1 MLPVSYSIGR
11 RLRGSIL
18 ARDGEP
24 LATSILRYRVDFD
37 MASEGFD
44 SLEIFRK
51 QADTLSKRLSQFF
64 GGTSASYRDLMLKRH
79 QEHYRLVYRK
89 DSNVLRSEGWFDR
102 IWDAIRNDQFKTVKI
117 YDTLRDHSPVE
128 ILPRAVD
135 YNEWQELKKYP
146 ILNWNLGMT
155 YRLVTLD
162 QRVYPYG
169 ELGRRTLGLVG
180 DKGNYGIEAIYR
192 ETLEGRNG
200 CMLRQRI
207 APGFSS
213 VVHSND
219 NVDAEDGLDIV
230 TTLDVDIQ
238 HAADAALRRR
248 MSRVVKMAVST
259 AVESLGGVAEIE
271 QVDAIL
277 TATGWGCLA
286 DSEKFLRNLITE
298 QEQFLNPTPFIQ
310 STFNTVGGQIALLGH
325 NHGYNMTYVN
335 RGHSFED
342 ALLDGM
348 MRLADGESKRILL
361 GAFDE
366 LTPTVERI
374 TERMGWWRNHQKGEG
389 AAFMTLTAER
399 EAESV
404 ARVVKLDFLCEELS
418 EAELRSRYALSEE
431 TMILCCD
438 EKEVPFYPTFAATR
452 FVEAVRCIEKG
463 AKEVLLY
470 NKCMGDNPTVM
481 LLQWL
486 G

>member
-1 MLPVSYSIGR
+1 MVCYVGKCCTH
-11 RLRGSIL
+11 
-18 ARDGEP
+18 GEVQ
-24 LATSILRYRVDFD
+24 S
-37 MASEGFD
+37 
-44 SLEIFRK
+44 
-51 QADTLSKRLSQFF
+51 
-64 GGTSASYRDLMLKRH
+64 
-79 QEHYRLVYRK
+79 
-89 DSNVLRSEGWFDR
+89 
-102 IWDAIRNDQFKTVKI
+102 
-117 YDTLRDHSPVE
+117 
-128 ILPRAVD
+128 
-135 YNEWQELKKYP
+135 ELKSLIP
-146 ILNWNLGMT
+146 
-155 YRLVTLD
+155 
-162 QRVYPYG
+162 
-169 ELGRRTLGLVG
+169 
-180 DKGNYGIEAIYR
+180 
-192 ETLEGRNG
+192 
-200 CMLRQRI
+200 
-207 APGFSS
+207 
-213 VVHSND
+213 
-219 NVDAEDGLDIV
+219 DAG
-230 TTLDVDIQ
+230 
-238 HAADAALRRR
+238 LRRR

-298 QEQFLNPTPFIQ
+298 QEQLLNPTPFIQ
-310 STFNTVGGQIALLGH
+310 STFNTVGGQIALLGY